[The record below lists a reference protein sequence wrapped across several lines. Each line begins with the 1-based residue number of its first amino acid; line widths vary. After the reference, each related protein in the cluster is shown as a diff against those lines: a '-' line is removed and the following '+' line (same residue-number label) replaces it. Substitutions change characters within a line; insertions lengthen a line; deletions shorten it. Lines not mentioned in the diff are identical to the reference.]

1 MKSEA
6 EEEMTYIYPYRGV
19 VCSERECSSSPI
31 ARDKDTKLD
40 YCLSHLVE
48 RVSLEERHRIAREG
62 NESEI
67 DILTVALH
75 ETYHCLENATGII
88 EKVAQRLPNCGEM
101 PTDITIDRQRLLDEK

>member
-6 EEEMTYIYPYRGV
+6 EDEMTYTYPGRNFI
-19 VCSERECSSSPI
+19 CSERECSTSAVAS
-31 ARDKDTKLD
+31 DKDTKLD
-40 YCLSHLVE
+40 YCLNHLVE
-48 RVSLEERHRIAREG
+48 RVRLEERHRIAREG

-67 DILTVALH
+67 DILTAALH

-101 PTDITIDRQRLLDEK
+101 PTDITIDRKRLLDEK